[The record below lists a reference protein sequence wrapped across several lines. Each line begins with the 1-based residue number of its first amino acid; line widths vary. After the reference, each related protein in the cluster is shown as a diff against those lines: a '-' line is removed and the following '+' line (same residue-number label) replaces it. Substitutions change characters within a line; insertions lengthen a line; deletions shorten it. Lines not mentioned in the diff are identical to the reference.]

1 MISLHPGKKHCH
13 SPKTVHIKVVDT
25 VTLTCTSH
33 FYKLRS
39 LKIIRDPWDQKWNK
53 LLMEDWVADTVCHH
67 PWSIHNKLKGH
78 RQECTLYFWS
88 FFWKCSKEAEFWYI
102 WTFVYLR
109 NIVHFFV
116 LVGIAFLR
124 NKVCKT
130 LHQKTALLT
139 NLVEAVAY
147 PGYI

>member
-1 MISLHPGKKHCH
+1 MLGDFITFQEKNYH
-13 SPKTVHIKVVDT
+13 SPETVLIKVVNT
-25 VTLTCTSH
+25 VRLTCMLH

-88 FFWKCSKEAEFWYI
+88 FCGSAQNKTFGV

-116 LVGIAFLR
+116 LVDISFLR
-124 NKVCKT
+124 NEVCKT
-130 LHQKTALLT
+130 LQNKTAPLT

-147 PGYI
+147 LGYI